1 MGYPSIFTFYLYVC
15 DRLKYTYFEGVFPLH
30 YLDRSLIQTLLA
42 AMDSSRLIH
51 SHSYKRASAS
61 EQESCNAAT
70 LKPIFFLLFFFLSH
84 NSRIYFESK
93 GRQVAQ
99 SELVNTASIRILDI

>member
-42 AMDSSRLIH
+42 AMDSSRLMH

-70 LKPIFFLLFFFLSH
+70 LKPIFFLLFFFFH
-84 NSRIYFESK
+84 I
-93 GRQVAQ
+93 
-99 SELVNTASIRILDI
+99 ILGFILKVKAVKWPNQNW